1 MVVAKADRLTCS
13 LAFLSR
19 LLEAGV
25 EVRLPAIE
33 RPTGPFML
41 QQMAAVAELEAES
54 VSAAPRQPL
63 PRSLARG

>member
-41 QQMAAVAELEAES
+41 QQMAAEAES

-63 PRSLARG
+63 PRSLARD